1 MIRQHEDPAER
12 ADDAWRCGIGDP
24 AAVCA
29 CCAGPWHLN
38 RARRT
43 ALHHQARWT
52 CHWVAVTAHRGLRTG
67 ERSR

>member
-12 ADDAWRCGIGDP
+12 AYDAWRFGIGDP
-24 AAVCA
+24 TTACA

-43 ALHHQARWT
+43 ALRRQTHWT
-52 CHWVAVTAHRGLRTG
+52 CHWMAATALRVG
-67 ERSR
+67 ERAR